1 MAPMRSPGPIPDLRY
16 ASKATLEGID
26 DIVLG
31 GKRAALGMPSFAK
44 ILNADQVHAI
54 RAYIV
59 ARAKE
64 SAGGVAAGNTK

>member
-1 MAPMRSPGPIPDLRY
+1 MRY

-31 GKRAALGMPSFAK
+31 GKRATLGMPSFRK

-59 ARAKE
+59 ARARE
-64 SAGGVAAGNTK
+64 SAGSGTPGTIKPSGQ